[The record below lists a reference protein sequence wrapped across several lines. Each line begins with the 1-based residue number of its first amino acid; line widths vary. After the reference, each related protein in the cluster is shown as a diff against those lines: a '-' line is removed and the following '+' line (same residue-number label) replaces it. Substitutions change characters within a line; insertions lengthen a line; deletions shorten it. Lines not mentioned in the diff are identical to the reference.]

1 MAQQVAH
8 ILGKNEVSGSIPL
21 ISTIGDGMKMFE
33 GVVREAD
40 GNEKKVRV
48 MANDAYEARKLLQQW
63 HGVRQVPYLPKIVP
77 S

>member
-1 MAQQVAH
+1 
-8 ILGKNEVSGSIPL
+8 
-21 ISTIGDGMKMFE
+21 MKMFE